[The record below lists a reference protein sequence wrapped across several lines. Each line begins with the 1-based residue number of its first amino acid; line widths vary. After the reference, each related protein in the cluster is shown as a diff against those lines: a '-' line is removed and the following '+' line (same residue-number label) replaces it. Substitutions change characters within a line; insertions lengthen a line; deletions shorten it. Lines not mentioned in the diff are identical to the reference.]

1 MKLCITRFAG
11 ALFTALALLVPS
23 IASSSPVVVSGM
35 TLTLDG
41 VLKTVGLTA
50 DLITLFGLSDN
61 AAGSD
66 SITIR
71 ASGDET
77 TYDLRIRGTD
87 LDDTAT
93 HKLSGTLFGQAS
105 LASGGTAKV
114 DLWSFN
120 IDLQLKSVQDSL
132 IVNEEIIANG
142 DVRHEIG
149 PHPGEAQQ
157 GPPLGFNL
165 RVNADNEVNQVVQ
178 DDDPSEP
185 MKHAAAHTDTLSTAR
200 LRASTDV
207 FLFQD
212 QIVDWDITLHAA
224 HAVPEPGTWVLF
236 GAGAA
241 LIGWRR
247 WRPRHPGHAAG

>member
-1 MKLCITRFAG
+1 MKHRITQAVAPAFA
-11 ALFTALALLVPS
+11 ALALLAP
-23 IASSSPVVVSGM
+23 AAAAANPVVVSGM

-41 VLKTVGLTA
+41 VLKTIGLTA

-61 AAGSD
+61 DAGSD

-87 LDDTAT
+87 LDDTVT
-93 HKLSGTLFGQAS
+93 HKLTGTLFGQAS
-105 LASGGTAKV
+105 LAGGGTAKV
-114 DLWSFN
+114 DLWSFS

-149 PHPGEAQQ
+149 PHAGDAQQ

-165 RVNADNEVNQVVQ
+165 RVNADDEVNQVVV
-178 DDDPSEP
+178 DDDPGKP
-185 MKHAAAHTDTLSTAR
+185 MKHPASHWDTLSTAQ

-212 QIVDWDITLHAA
+212 QIVDWDITLHAG
-224 HAVPEPGTWVLF
+224 HVPEPGTWALF
-236 GAGAA
+236 GAGVA
-241 LIGWRR
+241 IVCWRR
-247 WRPRHPGHAAG
+247 RRPSPVQHTAG